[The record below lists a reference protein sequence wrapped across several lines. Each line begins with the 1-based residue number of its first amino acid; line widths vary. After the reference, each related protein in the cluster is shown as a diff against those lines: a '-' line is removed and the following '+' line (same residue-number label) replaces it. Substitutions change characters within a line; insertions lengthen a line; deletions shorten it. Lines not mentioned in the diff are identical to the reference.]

1 MKRTAR
7 IFEDV
12 DGYHVCDDAAD
23 HLMRSD
29 YPHATKAD
37 AMRHAAHVGY
47 THATGSGT
55 YWSGVQRITVFKEW
69 MDAGRCA

>member
-12 DGYHVCDDAAD
+12 DGYHVCDDATD

-29 YPHATKAD
+29 YPHATKAG
-37 AMRHAAHVGY
+37 AMRHAAQIGY

-55 YWSGVQRITVFKEW
+55 YWSGVRSLGIKGES
-69 MDAGRCA
+69 